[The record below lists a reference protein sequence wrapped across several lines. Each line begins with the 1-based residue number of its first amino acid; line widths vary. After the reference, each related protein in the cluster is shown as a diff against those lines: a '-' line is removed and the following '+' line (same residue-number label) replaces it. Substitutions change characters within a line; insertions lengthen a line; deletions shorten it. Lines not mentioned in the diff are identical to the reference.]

1 MHHAQDNISLAEEQL
16 VIGRQTVSDGVVRV
30 ATHTQSIW
38 ESAEVELGGDEVD
51 VERVAFGTV
60 VDAAPQ
66 VRIEGDVTI
75 VPVLEERLV
84 VEKRLVLVEEIRIT
98 RRKTF
103 RTERV
108 EADLRKQTA
117 SVERINTDEATEETS
132 NG

>member
-1 MHHAQDNISLAEEQL
+1 MHDDREKLPLVEEQL
-16 VIGRQTVSDGVVRV
+16 VVAKDTIFDGRVLVS
-30 ATHTQSIW
+30 THT
-38 ESAEVELGGDEVD
+38 ESVREVAEIELGADEVD
-51 VERVAFGTV
+51 VERVAFGAV
-60 VDAAPQ
+60 VDAVPQ

-75 VPVLEERLV
+75 VPILEERLV

-117 SVERINTDEATEETS
+117 SVERIKKDEATEETS
-132 NG
+132 DG